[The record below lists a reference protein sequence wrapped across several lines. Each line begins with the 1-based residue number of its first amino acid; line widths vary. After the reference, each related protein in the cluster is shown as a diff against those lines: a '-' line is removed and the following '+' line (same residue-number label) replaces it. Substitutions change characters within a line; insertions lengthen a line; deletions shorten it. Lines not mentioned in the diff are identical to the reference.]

1 MNLGRELVASAFRER
16 TLRPYIEAGI
26 DEEYLIDT
34 AAAAIFTDRDRDAY
48 RNLLAHWQ
56 VHKKVPSLDMFRLSF
71 PEGAYRLP
79 KSDYTVGE
87 LLELFDEDYTRYASE
102 YAAMDI
108 ADAVEAGDY
117 DNAVDVMLSQA
128 RKIRNARISTN
139 IHLRWDD
146 DAVDVE
152 AKIHREVTEGIFT
165 GIPEIDE
172 CFPGFQPGNLITYLG
187 RAKAGKTS
195 HLLLSALDAWHRDK
209 RVLFLTVE
217 ITADGVSD
225 RLDAFGAKISYADYS
240 RGEMTHPDKDAL
252 RAFRKDLGGY
262 DQNFIVVQP
271 QSKYTLSDLEYDID
285 RYEPDAVFVDGF
297 YFLIDRNTGKP
308 GGSWE
313 GHDNLARELKD
324 LALRHNI
331 TILTTMQVR
340 EKQLGSKRGQGI
352 DDGAIMGGTGLIM
365 ASDMVLGFDAD
376 DHGLNTI
383 NCTRSRTGYL
393 PTIRGRWNWN
403 TCTFMV
409 TEIPGGQSADA
420 NKFAYS
426 GASNDLPSYGHS

>member
-1 MNLGRELVASAFRER
+1 MNLGRELVASALRER
-16 TLRPYIEAGI
+16 TLRPYIESGI
-26 DEEYLIDT
+26 DEEYLVDT

-48 RNLLAHWQ
+48 RYLLKHWQ
-56 VHKKVPSLDMFRLSF
+56 AHKKTPSIDMFRLSF

-79 KSDYTVGE
+79 KSDYTVAE
-87 LLELFDEDYTRYASE
+87 LCELFDEDYTKFASE
-102 YAAMDI
+102 IAAMDI

-117 DNAVDVMLSQA
+117 DDAVEVMLSQA
-128 RKIRNARISTN
+128 RKIRNSRISTN

-146 DAVDVE
+146 SSVDVE
-152 AKIHREVTEGIFT
+152 AKIHREVTDGIFT
-165 GIPEIDE
+165 GISEIDE
-172 CFPGFQPGNLITYLG
+172 GFPGFQHGNLITYLG

-195 HLLLSALDAWHRDK
+195 HLLLSALDAWRRDK

-225 RLDAFGAKISYADYS
+225 RLDAFGARISYSDYS
-240 RGEMTHPDKDAL
+240 RGALTHPDRDSL
-252 RAFRKDLGGY
+252 RAFRKELDGT

-331 TILTTMQVR
+331 IVLTTMQVR

-393 PTIRGRWNWN
+393 PTVRGRWNWN

-426 GASNDLPSYGHS
+426 GASND